1 MNNLPTISLLE
12 DQVIN
17 KIAAGEV
24 VERPASVVKEL
35 FENAIDAQSSRIEV
49 LVERGGARRLTII
62 DNGHGM
68 TRDQALLSLERHA
81 TSKIQSEADIEQ
93 IATLGFRGEALAA
106 IASVSRFTLTT
117 RPADQLEGTLIRVEG
132 GKLITC
138 EETGCPVGTQ
148 IEINDLFYNVP
159 ARRKFLRAEQTELSH
174 IRQTILVHALAHP
187 TVGITLS
194 ADGRALYQLH
204 AAGTLADRI
213 SALYQPAFLHDLRP
227 IQFHQNDIQIDG
239 YAGLPQTGRK
249 DRTDQFIFVNGRP
262 ASAPIVYHA
271 INEVYHP
278 LIGRGRF
285 PALFLFITLPP
296 EFVDV
301 NVHPTKKEVRFRQ
314 PQPLRDT
321 LIQAI
326 KKALHQPI
334 KSPEIDPQASAVPP
348 PARPPQREKQQQWE
362 PLLVR
367 PDLIGTTKPP
377 APPTSPTSTPTH
389 PPSNPSSTAASFT
402 HVNAA
407 NGAPWGWCRT
417 VGQLG
422 GHYIV
427 LETRDGFAL
436 MEPRAA
442 HERVLYEKCMA
453 AYASGSI
460 DQQQLLAPETIE
472 LTPADAER
480 VRQAIP
486 LLHELGFSINAFGS
500 DAFLIDALPIWVQN
514 QPIEPLLY
522 ETARALAEGG
532 RSQAAREGRAEIIMQ
547 TACAG
552 AVRASDSLTE
562 KAIEKLITDLAQTE
576 MPYTSPRGRPT
587 LIFTSYSELERSFQ
601 KNGSV

>member
-1 MNNLPTISLLE
+1 MNNLPTITLLE

-35 FENAIDAQSSRIEV
+35 FENAIDAQSDRIEV
-49 LVERGGARRLTII
+49 TVERGGARRLTLT

-93 IATLGFRGEALAA
+93 ITTLGFRGEALAA

-117 RPADQLEGTLIRVEG
+117 RPADQLEGTLIHIEG
-132 GKLITC
+132 GKIIRC
-138 EETGCPVGTQ
+138 EETGCPIGTQ
-148 IEINDLFYNVP
+148 IEISDLFYNVP

-174 IRQTILVHALAHP
+174 IRQTILLHALAHP
-187 TVGITLS
+187 TVGITLT

-213 SALYQPAFLHDLRP
+213 SALYQPAFLHQLRP
-227 IQFHQNDIQIDG
+227 IQFHQDDIQLEG

-271 INEVYHP
+271 VNEVYHP

-296 EFVDV
+296 ESVDV

-321 LIQAI
+321 LIQAL
-326 KKALHQPI
+326 KKALQQTIDP
-334 KSPEIDPQASAVPP
+334 PEIDAQESTVPP
-348 PARPPQREKQQQWE
+348 TALPPQRERQQQWE

-367 PDLIGTTKPP
+367 PDLIGVSKPKDP
-377 APPTSPTSTPTH
+377 PSSPPTPAKQPATSEPSLNANPPTE
-389 PPSNPSSTAASFT
+389 
-402 HVNAA
+402 
-407 NGAPWGWCRT
+407 APWGWCRT

-442 HERVLYEKCMA
+442 HERVLYEKCMTA
-453 AYASGSI
+453 FESGSI
-460 DQQQLLAPETIE
+460 AQQQLLAPETIE
-472 LTPADAER
+472 LAPADAER
-480 VRQAIP
+480 VRQALP
-486 LLHELGFSINAFGS
+486 LLNELGFSIDAFGS
-500 DAFLIDALPIWVQN
+500 DTFLIDALPVWVQH

-532 RSQAAREGRAEIIMQ
+532 RSKAAREGLAEIIMQ

-576 MPYTSPRGRPT
+576 MPYTSPCGRPT

-601 KNGSV
+601 KNGSI

>member
-1 MNNLPTISLLE
+1 MSNLPTISLLE

-24 VERPASVVKEL
+24 VDRPASVVKEL
-35 FENAIDAQSSRIEV
+35 FENAIDAQSDRIDV
-49 LVERGGARRLTII
+49 SVERGGARRLII
-62 DNGHGM
+62 TDNGHGM

-106 IASVSRFTLTT
+106 IASISRFSLTT
-117 RPADQLEGTLIRVEG
+117 RTADQLEGTLIRVEG
-132 GKLITC
+132 GKILTC
-138 EETGCPVGTQ
+138 EEVGCPVGTQ
-148 IEINDLFYNVP
+148 IEIRDLFFNVP

-187 TVGITLS
+187 SVGISLV
-194 ADGRALYQLH
+194 AEGRTLYQLH
-204 AAGTLADRI
+204 TAGTLADRI
-213 SALYQPAFLHDLRP
+213 SALYKPAFLHQLRP
-227 IQFHQNDIQIDG
+227 IQFHQNDIQLDG
-239 YAGLPQTGRK
+239 FAGLPQTGRK

-271 INEVYHP
+271 VNEVYHP

-296 EFVDV
+296 EAVDV
-301 NVHPTKKEVRFRQ
+301 NVHPTKKEVRFRC

-321 LIQAI
+321 IIQGL
-326 KKALHQPI
+326 KKALQQ
-334 KSPEIDPQASAVPP
+334 SPESTEIDAKTPALPP
-348 PARPPQREKQQQWE
+348 TALPPQREKQQQLE

-367 PDLIGTTKPP
+367 PELIGTPKPK
-377 APPTSPTSTPTH
+377 APPHTTATPAKQ
-389 PPSNPSSTAASFT
+389 PSLSDETTAVQTPLPAE
-402 HVNAA
+402 
-407 NGAPWGWCRT
+407 APWGWCRT

-427 LETRDGFAL
+427 LETRDGYAL

-442 HERVLYEKCMA
+442 HERVLYEKYMTA
-453 AYASGSI
+453 FASGSVT
-460 DQQQLLAPETIE
+460 QQQLLTPETIE
-472 LTPADAER
+472 LTPTDAER
-480 VRQAIP
+480 VSQAIP
-486 LLHELGFSINAFGS
+486 LLNELGFSIDAFGS
-500 DAFLIDALPIWVQN
+500 DTFLIDALPVWVQH
-514 QPIEPLLY
+514 QPLEPLLY

-532 RSQAAREGRAEIIMQ
+532 RSKAAREGLADIIMQ

-552 AVRASDSLTE
+552 AVRASDSLTD

-601 KNGSV
+601 KTSSI

>member
-1 MNNLPTISLLE
+1 MNNLPTITLLE

-35 FENAIDAQSSRIEV
+35 FENAIDAQSDRIEV
-49 LVERGGARRLTII
+49 TVERGGARRLTLT

-93 IATLGFRGEALAA
+93 ITTLGFRGEALAA

-117 RPADQLEGTLIRVEG
+117 RPADQLEGTLIHIEG
-132 GKLITC
+132 GKIIRC
-138 EETGCPVGTQ
+138 EETGCPIGTQ
-148 IEINDLFYNVP
+148 IEISDLFYNVP

-187 TVGITLS
+187 TVCITLT

-213 SALYQPAFLHDLRP
+213 SALYQPAFLHQLRP
-227 IQFHQNDIQIDG
+227 IQFHQDDIQLEG

-271 INEVYHP
+271 VNEVYHP

-296 EFVDV
+296 ESVDV

-321 LIQAI
+321 LIQAL
-326 KKALHQPI
+326 KKALQQTIDP
-334 KSPEIDPQASAVPP
+334 PEIDAQESTVPP
-348 PARPPQREKQQQWE
+348 TALPPQRERQQQWE

-367 PDLIGTTKPP
+367 PDLIGVSKPKDP
-377 APPTSPTSTPTH
+377 PSSPPTPAKQPATSEPSLNANPPTE
-389 PPSNPSSTAASFT
+389 
-402 HVNAA
+402 
-407 NGAPWGWCRT
+407 APWGWCRT

-442 HERVLYEKCMA
+442 HERVLYEKCMTA
-453 AYASGSI
+453 FESGSI

-472 LTPADAER
+472 LAPADAER
-480 VRQAIP
+480 VRQALP
-486 LLHELGFSINAFGS
+486 LLNELGFSIDAFGS
-500 DAFLIDALPIWVQN
+500 DTFLIDALPVWVQH

-532 RSQAAREGRAEIIMQ
+532 RSKAAREGLAEIIMQ

-576 MPYTSPRGRPT
+576 MPYTSPCGRPT

-601 KNGSV
+601 KNGSI

>member
-1 MNNLPTISLLE
+1 
-12 DQVIN
+12 
-17 KIAAGEV
+17 
-24 VERPASVVKEL
+24 
-35 FENAIDAQSSRIEV
+35 
-49 LVERGGARRLTII
+49 
-62 DNGHGM
+62 M

-93 IATLGFRGEALAA
+93 ITTLGFRGEALAA

-117 RPADQLEGTLIRVEG
+117 RPADQLEGTLIHIEG
-132 GKLITC
+132 GKIIRC
-138 EETGCPVGTQ
+138 EETGCPIGTQ
-148 IEINDLFYNVP
+148 IEISDLFYNVP

-187 TVGITLS
+187 TVGITLT

-213 SALYQPAFLHDLRP
+213 SALYQPAFLHQLRP
-227 IQFHQNDIQIDG
+227 IQFHQDDIQLEG

-271 INEVYHP
+271 VNEVYHP

-296 EFVDV
+296 ESVDV

-321 LIQAI
+321 LIQAL
-326 KKALHQPI
+326 KKALQQTIDP
-334 KSPEIDPQASAVPP
+334 PEIDAQESTVPP
-348 PARPPQREKQQQWE
+348 TALPPQRERQQQWE

-367 PDLIGTTKPP
+367 PDLIGVSKPKNP
-377 APPTSPTSTPTH
+377 PSSPPTPAKQPATSEPSLNANPPTE
-389 PPSNPSSTAASFT
+389 
-402 HVNAA
+402 
-407 NGAPWGWCRT
+407 APWGWCRT

-442 HERVLYEKCMA
+442 HERVLYEKCMTA
-453 AYASGSI
+453 FESGSI
-460 DQQQLLAPETIE
+460 AQQQLLAPETIE
-472 LTPADAER
+472 LAPADAER
-480 VRQAIP
+480 VRQALP
-486 LLHELGFSINAFGS
+486 LLNELGFSIDAFGS
-500 DAFLIDALPIWVQN
+500 DTFLIDALPVWVQH

-532 RSQAAREGRAEIIMQ
+532 RSKAAREGLAEIIMQ

-587 LIFTSYSELERSFQ
+587 LIFTSYSELERSFH
-601 KNGSV
+601 KNGSI

>member
-1 MNNLPTISLLE
+1 MNNLPTITLLE

-35 FENAIDAQSSRIEV
+35 FENAIDAQSDRIEV
-49 LVERGGARRLTII
+49 TVERGGARRLTLT

-93 IATLGFRGEALAA
+93 ITTLGFRGEALAA

-117 RPADQLEGTLIRVEG
+117 RPADQLEGTLIHIEG
-132 GKLITC
+132 GKIIRC
-138 EETGCPVGTQ
+138 EETGCPIGTQ
-148 IEINDLFYNVP
+148 IEISDLFYNVP

-187 TVGITLS
+187 TVGITLT

-213 SALYQPAFLHDLRP
+213 SALYQPAFLHQLRP
-227 IQFHQNDIQIDG
+227 IQFHQDDIQLEG

-271 INEVYHP
+271 VNEVYHP

-296 EFVDV
+296 ESVDV

-321 LIQAI
+321 LIQAL
-326 KKALHQPI
+326 KKALQQTIDP
-334 KSPEIDPQASAVPP
+334 PEIDAQESTVPP
-348 PARPPQREKQQQWE
+348 TALPPQRERQQQWE

-367 PDLIGTTKPP
+367 PDLIGVSKPKDP
-377 APPTSPTSTPTH
+377 PSSPPTPAKQPATSEPSLNANPPTE
-389 PPSNPSSTAASFT
+389 
-402 HVNAA
+402 
-407 NGAPWGWCRT
+407 APWGWCRT

-442 HERVLYEKCMA
+442 HERVLYEKCMTA
-453 AYASGSI
+453 FESGSI
-460 DQQQLLAPETIE
+460 AQQQLLAPETIE
-472 LTPADAER
+472 LAPADAER
-480 VRQAIP
+480 VRQALP
-486 LLHELGFSINAFGS
+486 LLNELGFSIDAFGS
-500 DAFLIDALPIWVQN
+500 DTFLIDALPVWVQH

-532 RSQAAREGRAEIIMQ
+532 RSKAAREGLAEIIMQ

-601 KNGSV
+601 KNGSI

>member
-1 MNNLPTISLLE
+1 MNNLPTITLLE

-35 FENAIDAQSSRIEV
+35 FENAIDAQSDRIEV
-49 LVERGGARRLTII
+49 TVERGGARRLTLT

-93 IATLGFRGEALAA
+93 ITTLGFRGEALAA

-117 RPADQLEGTLIRVEG
+117 RPADQLEGTLIHIEG
-132 GKLITC
+132 GKIIRC
-138 EETGCPVGTQ
+138 EETGCPIGTQ
-148 IEINDLFYNVP
+148 IEISDLFYNVP

-174 IRQTILVHALAHP
+174 IRQTILLHALAHP
-187 TVGITLS
+187 TVGITLT

-213 SALYQPAFLHDLRP
+213 SALYQPAFLHQLRP
-227 IQFHQNDIQIDG
+227 IQFHQDDIQLEG

-271 INEVYHP
+271 VNEVYHP

-296 EFVDV
+296 ESVDV

-321 LIQAI
+321 LIQAL
-326 KKALHQPI
+326 KKALQQTIDP
-334 KSPEIDPQASAVPP
+334 PEIDAQESTVPP
-348 PARPPQREKQQQWE
+348 TALPPQRERQQQWE

-367 PDLIGTTKPP
+367 PDLIGVSKPKDP
-377 APPTSPTSTPTH
+377 PSSPPTPAKQPATSEPSLNANPPTE
-389 PPSNPSSTAASFT
+389 
-402 HVNAA
+402 
-407 NGAPWGWCRT
+407 APWGWCRT

-442 HERVLYEKCMA
+442 HERVLYEKCMTA
-453 AYASGSI
+453 FESGSI

-472 LTPADAER
+472 LAPADAER
-480 VRQAIP
+480 VRQALP
-486 LLHELGFSINAFGS
+486 LLNELGFSIDAFGS
-500 DAFLIDALPIWVQN
+500 DTFLIDALPVWVQH

-532 RSQAAREGRAEIIMQ
+532 RSKAAREGLAEIIMQ

-576 MPYTSPRGRPT
+576 MPYTSPCGRPT

-601 KNGSV
+601 KNGSI

>member
-1 MNNLPTISLLE
+1 MSNLPTISLLE

-24 VERPASVVKEL
+24 VDRPASVVKEL
-35 FENAIDAQSSRIEV
+35 FENAIDAQSDRIDV
-49 LVERGGARRLTII
+49 SVENGGARRLII
-62 DNGHGM
+62 TDNGHGM
-68 TRDQALLSLERHA
+68 KRDQALLSLERHA

-106 IASVSRFTLTT
+106 IASISRFSLTT
-117 RPADQLEGTLIRVEG
+117 RTADQLEGTLIRVEG
-132 GKLITC
+132 GKIIAC

-148 IEINDLFYNVP
+148 IEIRDLFFNVP

-174 IRQTILVHALAHP
+174 IRQTILIHALAHP
-187 TVGITLS
+187 TIGISLI
-194 ADGRALYQLH
+194 AEGRTLYQLH

-213 SALYQPAFLHDLRP
+213 SALYKPAFLHQLRP
-227 IQFHQNDIQIDG
+227 IEFHQNNIQLDG
-239 YAGLPQTGRK
+239 FAGLPQTGRK

-271 INEVYHP
+271 VNEVYHP

-296 EFVDV
+296 GAVDV
-301 NVHPTKKEVRFRQ
+301 NVHPTKKEVRFRH

-321 LIQAI
+321 IIQSL
-326 KKALHQPI
+326 KKALQQ
-334 KSPEIDPQASAVPP
+334 SPESTEIDAKTPTLPP
-348 PARPPQREKQQQWE
+348 TALPPQREKQQQWD

-367 PDLIGTTKPP
+367 PEIIGTPKPK
-377 APPTSPTSTPTH
+377 APPHTTAAPSKQPSPSNETRVVQATSPTE
-389 PPSNPSSTAASFT
+389 
-402 HVNAA
+402 
-407 NGAPWGWCRT
+407 APWGWCRT

-427 LETRDGFAL
+427 LETCDGYAL

-442 HERVLYEKCMA
+442 HERVLYEKYMTA
-453 AYASGSI
+453 FASGSVT
-460 DQQQLLAPETIE
+460 QQQLLAPETIE
-472 LTPADAER
+472 LNPADAER

-486 LLHELGFSINAFGS
+486 LLNELGFSINAFGS
-500 DAFLIDALPIWVQN
+500 DTFLIDALPIWVQH
-514 QPIEPLLY
+514 QPLEPLLY

-532 RSQAAREGRAEIIMQ
+532 RSKAAREGLADIIMQ
-547 TACAG
+547 TACAC
-552 AVRASDSLTE
+552 AVRASDSLTD
-562 KAIEKLITDLAQTE
+562 KAIEKLIIDLAQTE

-601 KNGSV
+601 KTSSI

>member
-1 MNNLPTISLLE
+1 MNNLPTITLLE

-35 FENAIDAQSSRIEV
+35 FENAIDAQSDRIEV
-49 LVERGGARRLTII
+49 TVERGGARRLTLT

-93 IATLGFRGEALAA
+93 ITTLGFRGEALAA

-117 RPADQLEGTLIRVEG
+117 RPADQLEGTLIHIEG
-132 GKLITC
+132 GKIIRC
-138 EETGCPVGTQ
+138 EETGCPIGTQ
-148 IEINDLFYNVP
+148 IEISDLFYNVP

-187 TVGITLS
+187 TVGITLT

-213 SALYQPAFLHDLRP
+213 SALYQPAFLHQLRP
-227 IQFHQNDIQIDG
+227 IQFHQDDIQLEG

-271 INEVYHP
+271 VNEVYHP

-296 EFVDV
+296 ESVDV

-321 LIQAI
+321 LIQAL
-326 KKALHQPI
+326 KKALQQTIDP
-334 KSPEIDPQASAVPP
+334 PEIDAQESTVPP
-348 PARPPQREKQQQWE
+348 TALPPQRERQQQWE

-367 PDLIGTTKPP
+367 PDLIGVSKPK
-377 APPTSPTSTPTH
+377 APPSSPPTPAKQPATSEPSLNANPPTE
-389 PPSNPSSTAASFT
+389 
-402 HVNAA
+402 
-407 NGAPWGWCRT
+407 APWGWCRT

-442 HERVLYEKCMA
+442 HERVLYEKCMTA
-453 AYASGSI
+453 FESGSI

-472 LTPADAER
+472 LAPADAER
-480 VRQAIP
+480 VRQALP
-486 LLHELGFSINAFGS
+486 LLNELGFSIDAFGS
-500 DAFLIDALPIWVQN
+500 DTFLIDALPVWVQH

-532 RSQAAREGRAEIIMQ
+532 RSKAAREGLAEIIMQ

-576 MPYTSPRGRPT
+576 MPYTSPCGRPT

-601 KNGSV
+601 KNGSI

>member
-1 MNNLPTISLLE
+1 MNNLPTITLLE

-35 FENAIDAQSSRIEV
+35 FENAIDAQSDRIEV
-49 LVERGGARRLTII
+49 TVERGGARRLTLT

-93 IATLGFRGEALAA
+93 ITTLGFRGEALAA

-117 RPADQLEGTLIRVEG
+117 RPADQLEGTLIHIEG
-132 GKLITC
+132 GKIIRC
-138 EETGCPVGTQ
+138 EETGCPIGTQ
-148 IEINDLFYNVP
+148 IEISDLFYNVP

-187 TVGITLS
+187 TVGITLT

-213 SALYQPAFLHDLRP
+213 SALYQPAFLHQLRP
-227 IQFHQNDIQIDG
+227 IQFHQDDIQLEG

-271 INEVYHP
+271 VNEVYHP

-296 EFVDV
+296 ESVDV

-321 LIQAI
+321 LIQAL
-326 KKALHQPI
+326 KKALQQTIDP
-334 KSPEIDPQASAVPP
+334 PEIDAQESTVPP
-348 PARPPQREKQQQWE
+348 TALPPQRERQQQWE

-367 PDLIGTTKPP
+367 PDLIGVSKPKDP
-377 APPTSPTSTPTH
+377 PSSPPTPAKQPATSEPSLNANPPTE
-389 PPSNPSSTAASFT
+389 
-402 HVNAA
+402 
-407 NGAPWGWCRT
+407 APWGWCRT

-442 HERVLYEKCMA
+442 HERVLYEKCMTA
-453 AYASGSI
+453 FESGSI

-472 LTPADAER
+472 LAPADAER
-480 VRQAIP
+480 VRQALP
-486 LLHELGFSINAFGS
+486 LLNELGFSIDAFGS
-500 DAFLIDALPIWVQN
+500 DTFLIDALPVWVQH

-532 RSQAAREGRAEIIMQ
+532 RSKAAREGLAEIIMQ

-576 MPYTSPRGRPT
+576 MPYTSPHGRPT

-601 KNGSV
+601 KNGSI

>member
-1 MNNLPTISLLE
+1 MNNLPTITLLE

-35 FENAIDAQSSRIEV
+35 FENAIDAQSDRIEV
-49 LVERGGARRLTII
+49 TVERGGARRLTLT

-93 IATLGFRGEALAA
+93 ITTLGFRGEALAA

-117 RPADQLEGTLIRVEG
+117 RPADQLEGTLIHIEG
-132 GKLITC
+132 GKIIRC
-138 EETGCPVGTQ
+138 EETGCPIGTQ
-148 IEINDLFYNVP
+148 IEISDLFYNVP

-187 TVGITLS
+187 TVGITLT

-213 SALYQPAFLHDLRP
+213 SALYQPAFLHQLRP
-227 IQFHQNDIQIDG
+227 IQFHQDDIQLEG

-271 INEVYHP
+271 VNEVYHP

-296 EFVDV
+296 ESVDV

-314 PQPLRDT
+314 SQPLRDT
-321 LIQAI
+321 LIQAL
-326 KKALHQPI
+326 KKALQQTIDP
-334 KSPEIDPQASAVPP
+334 PEIDAQESTVPP
-348 PARPPQREKQQQWE
+348 TALPPQRERQQQWE

-367 PDLIGTTKPP
+367 PDLIGVSKPKDP
-377 APPTSPTSTPTH
+377 PSSPPTPAKQPATSEPSLNANPPTE
-389 PPSNPSSTAASFT
+389 
-402 HVNAA
+402 
-407 NGAPWGWCRT
+407 APWGWCRT

-442 HERVLYEKCMA
+442 HERVLYEKCMTA
-453 AYASGSI
+453 FESGSI

-472 LTPADAER
+472 LAPADAER
-480 VRQAIP
+480 VRQALP
-486 LLHELGFSINAFGS
+486 LLNELGFSIDAFGS
-500 DAFLIDALPIWVQN
+500 DTFLIDALPVWVQH

-532 RSQAAREGRAEIIMQ
+532 RSKAAREGLAEIIMQ

-576 MPYTSPRGRPT
+576 MPYTSPCGRPT

-601 KNGSV
+601 KNGSI

>member
-227 IQFHQNDIQIDG
+227 IQFHQYDIQIDG

-334 KSPEIDPQASAVPP
+334 ESPEIDPPSICRSPSC
-348 PARPPQREKQQQWE
+348 
-362 PLLVR
+362 
-367 PDLIGTTKPP
+367 
-377 APPTSPTSTPTH
+377 TSPTTRKTTTVGTPTRAPRPH
-389 PPSNPSSTAASFT
+389 RNHEASRPSDLPNFYPDPSSIQPVQHSSVI
-402 HVNAA
+402 HPC
-407 NGAPWGWCRT
+407 GCSQRRP
-417 VGQLG
+417 LG
-422 GHYIV
+422 LVPY
-427 LETRDGFAL
+427 RRSA
-436 MEPRAA
+436 R
-442 HERVLYEKCMA
+442 RSLY
-453 AYASGSI
+453 
-460 DQQQLLAPETIE
+460 
-472 LTPADAER
+472 
-480 VRQAIP
+480 
-486 LLHELGFSINAFGS
+486 
-500 DAFLIDALPIWVQN
+500 
-514 QPIEPLLY
+514 
-522 ETARALAEGG
+522 
-532 RSQAAREGRAEIIMQ
+532 RS
-547 TACAG
+547 
-552 AVRASDSLTE
+552 
-562 KAIEKLITDLAQTE
+562 
-576 MPYTSPRGRPT
+576 
-587 LIFTSYSELERSFQ
+587 
-601 KNGSV
+601 

>member
-1 MNNLPTISLLE
+1 MNNLPTITLLE

-35 FENAIDAQSSRIEV
+35 FENAIDAQSDRIEV
-49 LVERGGARRLTII
+49 TVERGGARRLTLT

-93 IATLGFRGEALAA
+93 ITTLGFRGEALAA

-117 RPADQLEGTLIRVEG
+117 RPADQLEGTLIHIEG
-132 GKLITC
+132 GKIIRC
-138 EETGCPVGTQ
+138 EETGCPIGTQ
-148 IEINDLFYNVP
+148 IEISDLFYNVP

-187 TVGITLS
+187 TVGITLT

-213 SALYQPAFLHDLRP
+213 SALYQPAFLHQLRP
-227 IQFHQNDIQIDG
+227 IQFHQDDIQLEG

-271 INEVYHP
+271 VNEVYHP

-296 EFVDV
+296 ESVDV

-321 LIQAI
+321 LIQAL
-326 KKALHQPI
+326 KKALQQTIDP
-334 KSPEIDPQASAVPP
+334 PEIDAQESTVPP
-348 PARPPQREKQQQWE
+348 TALPPQRERQQQWE

-367 PDLIGTTKPP
+367 PDLIGVSKPKDP
-377 APPTSPTSTPTH
+377 PSSPPTPAKQPATSEPSLNANPPTE
-389 PPSNPSSTAASFT
+389 
-402 HVNAA
+402 
-407 NGAPWGWCRT
+407 APWGWCRT

-442 HERVLYEKCMA
+442 HERVLYEKCMTA
-453 AYASGSI
+453 FESGSI

-472 LTPADAER
+472 LAPADAER
-480 VRQAIP
+480 VRQALP
-486 LLHELGFSINAFGS
+486 LLNELGFSIDAFGS
-500 DAFLIDALPIWVQN
+500 DTFLIDALPVWVQH

-532 RSQAAREGRAEIIMQ
+532 RSKAAREGLAEIIMQ

-576 MPYTSPRGRPT
+576 VPYTSPCGRPT

-601 KNGSV
+601 KNGSI

>member
-1 MNNLPTISLLE
+1 MNNLPTITLLE

-35 FENAIDAQSSRIEV
+35 FENAIDAQSDRIEV
-49 LVERGGARRLTII
+49 TVERGGARRLTLT

-93 IATLGFRGEALAA
+93 ITTLGFRGEALAA

-117 RPADQLEGTLIRVEG
+117 RPADQLEGTLIHIEG
-132 GKLITC
+132 GKIIRC
-138 EETGCPVGTQ
+138 EETGCPIGTQ
-148 IEINDLFYNVP
+148 IEISDLFYNVP

-187 TVGITLS
+187 TVGITLT

-213 SALYQPAFLHDLRP
+213 SALYQPAFLHQLRP
-227 IQFHQNDIQIDG
+227 IQFHQDDIQLEG

-271 INEVYHP
+271 VNEVYHP

-296 EFVDV
+296 ESVDV

-321 LIQAI
+321 LIQAL
-326 KKALHQPI
+326 KKALQQTIDP
-334 KSPEIDPQASAVPP
+334 PEIDAQESTVPP
-348 PARPPQREKQQQWE
+348 TALPPQRERQQQWE

-367 PDLIGTTKPP
+367 PDLIGVSKPKNP
-377 APPTSPTSTPTH
+377 PSSPPTPAKQPATSEPSLNANPPTE
-389 PPSNPSSTAASFT
+389 
-402 HVNAA
+402 
-407 NGAPWGWCRT
+407 APWGWCRT

-442 HERVLYEKCMA
+442 HERVLYEKCMTA
-453 AYASGSI
+453 FESGSI
-460 DQQQLLAPETIE
+460 AQQQLLAPETIE
-472 LTPADAER
+472 LAPADAER
-480 VRQAIP
+480 VRQALP
-486 LLHELGFSINAFGS
+486 LLNELGFSIDAFGS
-500 DAFLIDALPIWVQN
+500 DTFLIDALPVWVQH

-532 RSQAAREGRAEIIMQ
+532 RSKAAREGLAEIIMQ

-587 LIFTSYSELERSFQ
+587 LIFTSYSELERSFH
-601 KNGSV
+601 KNGSI

>member
-1 MNNLPTISLLE
+1 MNNLPTITLLE

-35 FENAIDAQSSRIEV
+35 FENAIDAQSDRIEV
-49 LVERGGARRLTII
+49 TVERGGARRLTLT

-93 IATLGFRGEALAA
+93 ITTLGFRGEALAA

-117 RPADQLEGTLIRVEG
+117 RPADQLEGTLIHIEG
-132 GKLITC
+132 GKIIRC
-138 EETGCPVGTQ
+138 EETGCPIGTQ
-148 IEINDLFYNVP
+148 IEISDLFYNVP

-187 TVGITLS
+187 TVGITLT
-194 ADGRALYQLH
+194 ADGRALYQLP

-213 SALYQPAFLHDLRP
+213 SALYQPAFLHQLRP
-227 IQFHQNDIQIDG
+227 IQFHQDDIQLEG

-271 INEVYHP
+271 VNEVYHP

-296 EFVDV
+296 ESVDV

-321 LIQAI
+321 LIQAL
-326 KKALHQPI
+326 KKALQQTIDP
-334 KSPEIDPQASAVPP
+334 PEIDAQESTVPP
-348 PARPPQREKQQQWE
+348 TALPPQRERQQQWE

-367 PDLIGTTKPP
+367 PDLIGVSKPKDP
-377 APPTSPTSTPTH
+377 PSSPPTPAKQPATSEPSLNANPPTE
-389 PPSNPSSTAASFT
+389 
-402 HVNAA
+402 
-407 NGAPWGWCRT
+407 APWGWCRT

-442 HERVLYEKCMA
+442 HERVLYEKCMTA
-453 AYASGSI
+453 FESGSI

-472 LTPADAER
+472 LAPADAER
-480 VRQAIP
+480 VRQALP
-486 LLHELGFSINAFGS
+486 LLNELGFSIDAFGS
-500 DAFLIDALPIWVQN
+500 DTFLIDALPVWVQH

-532 RSQAAREGRAEIIMQ
+532 RSKAAREGLAEIIMQ

-576 MPYTSPRGRPT
+576 MPYTSPCGRPT

-601 KNGSV
+601 KNGSI

>member
-1 MNNLPTISLLE
+1 MNNLPTITLLE

-35 FENAIDAQSSRIEV
+35 FENAIDAQSDRIEV
-49 LVERGGARRLTII
+49 TVERGGARRLTLT

-93 IATLGFRGEALAA
+93 ITTLGFRGEALAA

-117 RPADQLEGTLIRVEG
+117 RPADQLEGTLIHIEG
-132 GKLITC
+132 GKIIRC
-138 EETGCPVGTQ
+138 EETGCPIGTQ
-148 IEINDLFYNVP
+148 IEISDLFYNVP

-187 TVGITLS
+187 TVGITLT

-213 SALYQPAFLHDLRP
+213 SALYQPAFLHQLRP
-227 IQFHQNDIQIDG
+227 IQFHQDDIQLEG

-271 INEVYHP
+271 VNEVYHP

-296 EFVDV
+296 ESVDV

-321 LIQAI
+321 LIQAL
-326 KKALHQPI
+326 KKALQQTIDP
-334 KSPEIDPQASAVPP
+334 PEIDAQESTVPP
-348 PARPPQREKQQQWE
+348 TALPPQRERQQQWE

-367 PDLIGTTKPP
+367 PDLIGVSKPKDP
-377 APPTSPTSTPTH
+377 PSSPPTPAKQPATSEPSLNANPPTE
-389 PPSNPSSTAASFT
+389 
-402 HVNAA
+402 
-407 NGAPWGWCRT
+407 APWGWCRT

-442 HERVLYEKCMA
+442 HERVLYEKCMTA
-453 AYASGSI
+453 FESGSI

-472 LTPADAER
+472 LAPADAER
-480 VRQAIP
+480 VRQALP
-486 LLHELGFSINAFGS
+486 LLNELGFSIDAFGS
-500 DAFLIDALPIWVQN
+500 DTFLIDALPVWVQH

-532 RSQAAREGRAEIIMQ
+532 RSKAAREGLAEIIMQ

-576 MPYTSPRGRPT
+576 MPYTSPCGRPT

-601 KNGSV
+601 KNGSI

>member
-1 MNNLPTISLLE
+1 MNNLPTITLLE

-35 FENAIDAQSSRIEV
+35 FENAIDAQSDRIEV
-49 LVERGGARRLTII
+49 TVERGGARRLTLT

-93 IATLGFRGEALAA
+93 ITTLGFRGEALAA

-117 RPADQLEGTLIRVEG
+117 RPADQLEGTLIHIEG
-132 GKLITC
+132 GKIIRC
-138 EETGCPVGTQ
+138 EETGCPIGTQ
-148 IEINDLFYNVP
+148 IEISDLFYNVP

-187 TVGITLS
+187 TVGITLT

-213 SALYQPAFLHDLRP
+213 SALYQPAFLHQLRP
-227 IQFHQNDIQIDG
+227 IQFHQDDIQLEG

-271 INEVYHP
+271 VNEVYHP

-296 EFVDV
+296 ESVDV

-321 LIQAI
+321 LIQAL
-326 KKALHQPI
+326 KKALQQTIDP
-334 KSPEIDPQASAVPP
+334 PEIDAQESTVPP
-348 PARPPQREKQQQWE
+348 TALPPQRERQQQWE

-367 PDLIGTTKPP
+367 PDLIGVSKPKDP
-377 APPTSPTSTPTH
+377 PSSPPTPAKQPATSEPSLNANPPTE
-389 PPSNPSSTAASFT
+389 
-402 HVNAA
+402 
-407 NGAPWGWCRT
+407 APWGWCRT

-442 HERVLYEKCMA
+442 HERVLYEKCMTA
-453 AYASGSI
+453 FESGSI
-460 DQQQLLAPETIE
+460 AQQQLLAPETIE
-472 LTPADAER
+472 LAPADAER
-480 VRQAIP
+480 VRQALP
-486 LLHELGFSINAFGS
+486 LLNELGFSIDAFGS
-500 DAFLIDALPIWVQN
+500 DTFLIDALPVWVQH

-532 RSQAAREGRAEIIMQ
+532 RSKAAREGLAEIIMQ

-576 MPYTSPRGRPT
+576 MPYTSPCGRPT

-601 KNGSV
+601 KNGSI

>member
-1 MNNLPTISLLE
+1 MNNLPTITLLE

-35 FENAIDAQSSRIEV
+35 FENAIDAQSDRIEV
-49 LVERGGARRLTII
+49 TVERGGARRLTLT

-93 IATLGFRGEALAA
+93 ITTLGFRGEALAA

-117 RPADQLEGTLIRVEG
+117 RPADQLEGTLIHIEG
-132 GKLITC
+132 GKIIRC
-138 EETGCPVGTQ
+138 EETGCPIGTQ
-148 IEINDLFYNVP
+148 IEISDLFYNVP

-187 TVGITLS
+187 TVGITLT

-213 SALYQPAFLHDLRP
+213 SALYQPAFLHQLRP
-227 IQFHQNDIQIDG
+227 IQFHQDDIQLEG

-271 INEVYHP
+271 VNEVYHP

-296 EFVDV
+296 ESVDV

-321 LIQAI
+321 LIQAL
-326 KKALHQPI
+326 KKALQQTIDP
-334 KSPEIDPQASAVPP
+334 PEIDAQESTVPP
-348 PARPPQREKQQQWE
+348 TALPPQRERQQQWE

-367 PDLIGTTKPP
+367 PDLIGVSKPKDP
-377 APPTSPTSTPTH
+377 PSSPPTPAKQPATSEPSLNANPPTE
-389 PPSNPSSTAASFT
+389 
-402 HVNAA
+402 
-407 NGAPWGWCRT
+407 APWGWCRT

-442 HERVLYEKCMA
+442 HERVLYEKCMTA
-453 AYASGSI
+453 FESGSI
-460 DQQQLLAPETIE
+460 AQQQLLAPETIE
-472 LTPADAER
+472 LAPADAER
-480 VRQAIP
+480 VRQALP
-486 LLHELGFSINAFGS
+486 LLNELGFSIDAFGS
-500 DAFLIDALPIWVQN
+500 DTFLIDALPVWVQH

-532 RSQAAREGRAEIIMQ
+532 RSKAAREGLAEIIMQ

-576 MPYTSPRGRPT
+576 MPYTSPHGRPT

-601 KNGSV
+601 KNGSI

>member
-1 MNNLPTISLLE
+1 MSNLPTISLLE

-35 FENAIDAQSSRIEV
+35 FENAIDAKSDRIEV
-49 LVERGGARRLTII
+49 SVERGGARRLII
-62 DNGHGM
+62 TDNGHGM
-68 TRDQALLSLERHA
+68 NRNQALLSLERHA

-93 IATLGFRGEALAA
+93 ITTLGFRGEALAA
-106 IASVSRFTLTT
+106 IASVSHFSLTT
-117 RPADQLEGTLIRVEG
+117 RTADQLEGTLIRVEG
-132 GKLITC
+132 GKIVTC
-138 EETGCPVGTQ
+138 AEVGCPIGTQ

-187 TVGITLS
+187 TVGISLV
-194 ADGRALYQLH
+194 ADGRTLYQLH
-204 AAGTLADRI
+204 AAGTLADRV
-213 SALYQPAFLHDLRP
+213 SALYQPAFLHQLCP
-227 IQFHQNDIQIDG
+227 IQFHQDDIQLDG
-239 YAGLPQTGRK
+239 FTGLPQTGRK

-271 INEVYHP
+271 VNEVYHP

-296 EFVDV
+296 ETVDV
-301 NVHPTKKEVRFRQ
+301 NVHPTKKEVRFRH
-314 PQPLRDT
+314 PQPLRDIIIHA
-321 LIQAI
+321 L
-326 KKALHQPI
+326 KKALGRSPEV
-334 KSPEIDPQASAVPP
+334 PEIDSNKPALPP
-348 PARPPQREKQQQWE
+348 IALPPQREKQQQWE
-362 PLLVR
+362 PLLMR
-367 PDLIGTTKPP
+367 PELTVAPMTKDPH
-377 APPTSPTSTPTH
+377 A
-389 PPSNPSSTAASFT
+389 STAAPFKKPSPSDESSPAPT
-402 HVNAA
+402 PPLAE
-407 NGAPWGWCRT
+407 APWGWCRT

-427 LETRDGFAL
+427 LETRDGYAL

-442 HERVLYEKCMA
+442 HERVLYEKCMTA
-453 AYASGSI
+453 FESGSVT
-460 DQQQLLAPETIE
+460 QQKLLTPEAIE
-472 LTPADAER
+472 LTPTDAER

-486 LLHELGFSINAFGS
+486 LLNKLGFSIDAFGS
-500 DAFLIDALPIWVQN
+500 DTFLIDALPVWVQH

-532 RSQAAREGRAEIIMQ
+532 RSKATREGLADIVMQ

-552 AVRASDSLTE
+552 AVRASDSLTNE
-562 KAIEKLITDLAQTE
+562 AIEKLIADLAKTE

-587 LIFTSYSELERSFQ
+587 LIFTSYSELERSFH
-601 KNGSV
+601 KNSSV

>member
-1 MNNLPTISLLE
+1 MNNLPTITLLE

-35 FENAIDAQSSRIEV
+35 FENAIDAQSDRIEV
-49 LVERGGARRLTII
+49 TVERGGARRLTLT

-93 IATLGFRGEALAA
+93 ITTLGFRGEALAA

-117 RPADQLEGTLIRVEG
+117 RPADQLEGTLIHIEG
-132 GKLITC
+132 GKIIRC
-138 EETGCPVGTQ
+138 EETGCPIGTQ
-148 IEINDLFYNVP
+148 IEISDLFYNVP

-187 TVGITLS
+187 TVGITLT

-213 SALYQPAFLHDLRP
+213 SALYQPAFLHQLRP
-227 IQFHQNDIQIDG
+227 IQFHQDDIQLEG

-271 INEVYHP
+271 VNEVYHP

-296 EFVDV
+296 ESVDV

-321 LIQAI
+321 LIQAL
-326 KKALHQPI
+326 KKALQQTIDP
-334 KSPEIDPQASAVPP
+334 PEIDAQESTVPP
-348 PARPPQREKQQQWE
+348 TALPPQRERQQQWE

-367 PDLIGTTKPP
+367 PDLIGVSKPN
-377 APPTSPTSTPTH
+377 APPSSPPTPAKQPATSEPSLNANPPTE
-389 PPSNPSSTAASFT
+389 
-402 HVNAA
+402 
-407 NGAPWGWCRT
+407 APWGWCRT

-442 HERVLYEKCMA
+442 HERVLYEKCMTA
-453 AYASGSI
+453 FESGSI

-472 LTPADAER
+472 LAPADAER
-480 VRQAIP
+480 VRQALP
-486 LLHELGFSINAFGS
+486 LLNELGFSIDAFGS
-500 DAFLIDALPIWVQN
+500 DTFLIDALPVWVQH

-532 RSQAAREGRAEIIMQ
+532 RSKAAREGLAEIIMQ

-576 MPYTSPRGRPT
+576 MPYTSPCGRPT

-601 KNGSV
+601 KNGSI

>member
-1 MNNLPTISLLE
+1 MNNLPTITLLE

-35 FENAIDAQSSRIEV
+35 FENAIDAQSDRIEV
-49 LVERGGARRLTII
+49 TVERGGARRLTLT

-93 IATLGFRGEALAA
+93 ITTLGFRGEALAA

-117 RPADQLEGTLIRVEG
+117 RPADQLEGTLIHIEG
-132 GKLITC
+132 GKIIRC
-138 EETGCPVGTQ
+138 EETGCPIGTQ
-148 IEINDLFYNVP
+148 IEISDLFYNVP

-187 TVGITLS
+187 TVGITLT

-213 SALYQPAFLHDLRP
+213 SALYQPAFLHQLRP
-227 IQFHQNDIQIDG
+227 IQFHQDDIQLEG

-271 INEVYHP
+271 VNEVYHP

-296 EFVDV
+296 ESVDV

-321 LIQAI
+321 LIQAL
-326 KKALHQPI
+326 KKALQQTIDP
-334 KSPEIDPQASAVPP
+334 PEIDAQESTVPP
-348 PARPPQREKQQQWE
+348 TALPPQRERQQQWE

-367 PDLIGTTKPP
+367 PDLIGVSKPKNP
-377 APPTSPTSTPTH
+377 PSSPPTPAKQPATSEPSLNANPPTE
-389 PPSNPSSTAASFT
+389 
-402 HVNAA
+402 
-407 NGAPWGWCRT
+407 APWGWCRT

-442 HERVLYEKCMA
+442 HERVLYEKCMTA
-453 AYASGSI
+453 FESGSI
-460 DQQQLLAPETIE
+460 AQQQLLAPETIE
-472 LTPADAER
+472 LAPADAER
-480 VRQAIP
+480 VRQALP
-486 LLHELGFSINAFGS
+486 LLNELGFSIDAFGS
-500 DAFLIDALPIWVQN
+500 DTFLIDALPVWVQH

-532 RSQAAREGRAEIIMQ
+532 RSKAARAGLAELIMQ

-587 LIFTSYSELERSFQ
+587 LIFTSYSELERSFH
-601 KNGSV
+601 KNGSI

>member
-1 MNNLPTISLLE
+1 MNNLPTITLLE

-35 FENAIDAQSSRIEV
+35 FENAIDAQSDRIEV
-49 LVERGGARRLTII
+49 TVERGGARRLTLT

-93 IATLGFRGEALAA
+93 ITTLGFRGEALAA

-117 RPADQLEGTLIRVEG
+117 RPADQLEGTLIHIEG
-132 GKLITC
+132 GKIIRC
-138 EETGCPVGTQ
+138 EETGCPIGTQ
-148 IEINDLFYNVP
+148 IEISDLFYNVP

-187 TVGITLS
+187 TVGITLT

-213 SALYQPAFLHDLRP
+213 SALYQPAFLHQLRP
-227 IQFHQNDIQIDG
+227 IQFHQDDIQLEG

-271 INEVYHP
+271 VNEVYHP

-296 EFVDV
+296 ESVDV

-321 LIQAI
+321 LIQAL
-326 KKALHQPI
+326 KKALQQTIDP
-334 KSPEIDPQASAVPP
+334 PEIDAQESTVPP
-348 PARPPQREKQQQWE
+348 TALPPQRERQQQWE

-367 PDLIGTTKPP
+367 PDLIGVSKPKDP
-377 APPTSPTSTPTH
+377 PSSPPTPAKQPATSEPSLNANPPTE
-389 PPSNPSSTAASFT
+389 
-402 HVNAA
+402 
-407 NGAPWGWCRT
+407 APWGWCRT

-442 HERVLYEKCMA
+442 HERVLYEKCMTA
-453 AYASGSI
+453 FESGSI

-472 LTPADAER
+472 LAPADAER
-480 VRQAIP
+480 VRQALP
-486 LLHELGFSINAFGS
+486 LLNELGFSIDAFGS
-500 DAFLIDALPIWVQN
+500 DTFLIDALPVWVQH

-532 RSQAAREGRAEIIMQ
+532 RSKAAREGLAEIIMQ

-552 AVRASDSLTE
+552 AVRTSDSLTE

-576 MPYTSPRGRPT
+576 MPYTSPCGRPT

-601 KNGSV
+601 KNGSI